1 MRNAGAAGDG
11 KRRGLYGNGGSE
23 VRAMAASITAGQAR
37 LKTIPPGFI
46 LPSAAYA
53 IPRKLVRYCEHVD
66 KQPAVGDLI
75 YGRIVRIGEHSSLEN
90 KQGRI
95 HMASAGTC
103 GVFVFGNR
111 YAPDYFEGVV
121 PDELLSETDLIAR
134 SGVVGKML
142 CRSSAVKDPS
152 RIRVLGYVCD
162 EQGQVLNTRNF
173 PLIKPRGVVKRPK
186 RAKLI
191 LTVGTSMNSGKS
203 MTAVAACWALKAMGY
218 EVRASKITGTASLKD
233 ILHMEDAGAS
243 PATDFTY
250 LGYPSTYLCSLD
262 ELLHIFNTLD
272 LKYANNPANYWVV
285 EIADGILQR
294 ETAMLLSSP
303 EVTGRIHRLL
313 FAAHDALGAIGGLQV
328 LKERFGLTPDAISG
342 VCSGSPLGVRELQD
356 YTGMRVFNNMQR
368 DLNVISEIVI

>member
-1 MRNAGAAGDG
+1 
-11 KRRGLYGNGGSE
+11 
-23 VRAMAASITAGQAR
+23 MAVTGTAEQAR

-46 LPSAAYA
+46 LPSAAFA
-53 IPRKLVRYCEHVD
+53 VPRKLIRFREMFD
-66 KQPAVGDLI
+66 KKPAVGDLI
-75 YGRIVRIGEHSSLEN
+75 YGRVVRIGEHASLEN

-95 HMASAGTC
+95 HMSSAGTC

-121 PDELLSETDLIAR
+121 PDELHNEVDLIAR
-134 SGVVGKML
+134 SGVVGKVL
-142 CRSSAVKDPS
+142 CKGATVKDPS

-162 EQGQVLNTRNF
+162 EQGQVLNTKQF
-173 PLIKPRGVVKRPK
+173 PLIKPRTQVKRPK

-191 LTVGTSMNSGKS
+191 LVVGTSMNSGKS
-203 MTAVAACWALKAMGY
+203 MTAVACCWALKAMGY
-218 EVRASKITGTASLKD
+218 EVRASKVTGTASLKD
-233 ILHMEDAGAS
+233 ILHMEDAGAA

-250 LGYPSTYLCSLD
+250 LGYPSTYLCSLE

-272 LKYANNPANYWVV
+272 LKYANNPNNFWVV

-294 ETAMLLSSP
+294 ETAMLLSAP

-313 FAAHDALGAIGGLQV
+313 FAAHDALGAIGGVKL

-342 VCSGSPLGVRELQD
+342 VCSGSPLGVRELQEN
-356 YTGMRVFNNMQR
+356 TGLRVFNNLQR
-368 DLNVISEIVI
+368 DLNVLSEILL